1 METLFVYRWPLGSL
15 LSLLL
20 PLVGIVG
27 TRLHW
32 WPYNVGLLLLVA
44 ALAGAVLLLPLAL
57 WQRQWLAMISP
68 TLLILLVLP
77 FMIKAFT
84 LPAIHDISTDTQI
97 PPAFTAALTLRSDS
111 DHNTDYAEANAA
123 QQRATW
129 SDIQPLI
136 IQLPIKQVHAQAQA
150 LIAQRGWTITAN
162 SDTQLEAVVSSAL
175 FGFRDDIA
183 IRLISVEP
191 TAATKNVHDLNAK
204 KQPKMATRVDMRSAS
219 RVGKS
224 DLGANA
230 ERIRAFLS
238 DLNLL

>member
-1 METLFVYRWPLGSL
+1 METLFIYRWTLGSL
-15 LSLLL
+15 LCLLL

-32 WPYNVGLLLLVA
+32 WPYYVGLLWLVA
-44 ALAGAVLLLPLAL
+44 ALACALLLLPLAL
-57 WQRQWLAMISP
+57 WQRQWLATASP

-84 LPAIHDISTDTQI
+84 LPAIHDISTDTQT
-97 PPAFTAALTLRSDS
+97 PPTLTAATTLRSGG
-111 DHNTDYAEANAA
+111 DHNTDYAGTTVAQ

-129 SDIQPLI
+129 PEIQPLI
-136 IQLPIKQVHAQAQA
+136 IQQPIKQVHAQVQA

-162 SDTQLEAVVSSAL
+162 SDTQLEAVVSSTL

-183 IRLISVEP
+183 IRLTPVES
-191 TAATKNVHDLNAK
+191 TAVSNDVHDLNSE
-204 KQPKMATRVDMRSAS
+204 QSATKVDMRSAS

-230 ERIRAFLS
+230 ERIRAFLIE
-238 DLNLL
+238 LNQL